1 MSFKQITI
9 VIKDDVSIEAAKLV
23 ENQEF
28 KGSQVCCLSG
38 MVDKLLYIPN
48 DDKLNCLD
56 FNQWLKLN
64 LMNQPINIQ

>member
-9 VIKDDVSIEAAKLV
+9 VIKDNVSIEAAKLA

-28 KGSQVCCLSG
+28 MGSQVCCQSG

-56 FNQWLKLN
+56 
-64 LMNQPINIQ
+64 